1 MIVAMNESDVMVD
14 DDGNS
19 YLNAK
24 PRERP
29 QVKRG
34 PVLFWVEYADRYA
47 NYLKDSK
54 VCMNEIVSQFR
65 MKEDSIDPTDIYLD
79 INISKCLDDAK
90 F

>member
-1 MIVAMNESDVMVD
+1 MNESDVMVV

-34 PVLFWVEYADRYA
+34 PVLFWVEYAGRYV
-47 NYLKDSK
+47 NYLKGSK
-54 VCMNEIVSQFR
+54 
-65 MKEDSIDPTDIYLD
+65 SIHE
-79 INISKCLDDAK
+79 
-90 F
+90 

>member
-1 MIVAMNESDVMVD
+1 MIVAMNESDVMVV

-34 PVLFWVEYADRYA
+34 PVLFWVEYAGRYA
-47 NYLKDSK
+47 NYLKGSK
-54 VCMNEIVSQFR
+54 
-65 MKEDSIDPTDIYLD
+65 SIHE
-79 INISKCLDDAK
+79 
-90 F
+90 